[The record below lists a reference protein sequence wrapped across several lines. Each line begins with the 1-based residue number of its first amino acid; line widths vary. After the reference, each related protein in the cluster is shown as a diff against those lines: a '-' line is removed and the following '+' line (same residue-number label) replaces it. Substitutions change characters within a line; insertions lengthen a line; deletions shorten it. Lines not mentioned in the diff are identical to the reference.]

1 MLKTIPRLL
10 LTRGIPGSGKTTWA
24 KAMSVKYSNLV
35 LVSRDDLRHTLYADY
50 NFGNSS
56 LEEFITVQQRALIM
70 NALLQG
76 KDVIVH
82 DNNVNIQFVIQFKK
96 HFARFATISIVDF
109 GDIDI
114 NTCIERDKL
123 RFGSK
128 GFVGEVIVNKMN
140 KTFQKSVNS
149 FKWKKFEFLTPLD
162 ADALLAADQEP
173 KNYTIYIPDQNL
185 DDAIIIDIDGTLANI
200 EHRSPFDHTKF
211 HLDTLNHPI
220 AKLSK
225 CFTKTIIL
233 TGRDEKHRD
242 ITSDWLASHNMFYE
256 KLHMRP
262 EGDVRPD
269 YVVKKEI
276 FFNEIA
282 PYYNV
287 ELIVEDRKQVVDMWR
302 ELGLICAQIDE
313 GDF

>member
-24 KAMSVKYSNLV
+24 KAMSVKYSNVV
-35 LVSRDDLRHTLYADY
+35 LISRDDIRHSLYANY
-50 NFGNSS
+50 KFGESS
-56 LEEFITVQQRALIM
+56 LEEFITIQQRALIM

-82 DNNVNIQFVIQFKK
+82 DNNVNTQFITQFKK

-109 GDIDI
+109 SFINID
-114 NTCIERDKL
+114 TCIERDKL
-123 RFGSK
+123 RFGTK
-128 GFVGEVIVNKMN
+128 GFVGEAIVNKMN
-140 KTFQKSVNS
+140 KTLQKGINS
-149 FKWKKFEFLTPLD
+149 FVWKKFTFLTPLE
-162 ADALLAADQEP
+162 ADLLLATEQEL

-287 ELIVEDRKQVVDMWR
+287 ELVVEDRKQVVDMWR